1 MKSIKLLV
9 VALSLLT
16 LAPMAQAQKLNEVAQ
31 PIHRWKHRQEIII
44 PQILGYNVYKADLH
58 THTIYSDAEVTPSY
72 RVREA
77 WRHGLDIVAITDHIE
92 WRGTE
97 RKLVQYMGRYIP
109 EEYHNQS
116 KGINVSMMH
125 DTSRLELGILSNL
138 NAGYEQA
145 VEANQQFGLLI
156 VRGAE
161 ITRGAN
167 HFNVIFTTD
176 NNKVYHPD
184 LETSMRNALEQ
195 GALVMHNHPTS
206 DKTTVT
212 GFTQIAEDLY
222 KKGLITGIEIGNSI
236 GLRTSF
242 IDYCI
247 ANNYTPLSNS
257 DVHATIEEMYF
268 TDDNEG
274 FYRNMTLILAHECT
288 TEAVKEAL
296 QQGRCIAYFNNK
308 LVGKEEYLA
317 ELFKQSVSIEHMCD
331 DRKAAKVILINKSS
345 FPYQIKYNGKDTAVV
360 HAMGSVLIELPVGA
374 SEVEFTVTNLL
385 CGKNEH
391 PKVKMTF
398 ERQESP
404 SKK

>member
-1 MKSIKLLV
+1 MKSLKFLV
-9 VALSLLT
+9 VALLLSAVAT
-16 LAPMAQAQKLNEVAQ
+16 MAQAQRLNEISQ
-31 PIHRWKHRQEIII
+31 PIHRWKHRQEIVI
-44 PQILGYNVYKADLH
+44 PQILGYNVYKSDLH

-97 RKLVQYMGRYIP
+97 RKLVQYMDRYIP
-109 EEYHNQS
+109 EEYNNQS
-116 KGINVSMMH
+116 KGININMMH
-125 DTSRLELGILSNL
+125 DASRLELGILSNL

-145 VEANQQFGLLI
+145 VDANKQFGLLI
-156 VRGAE
+156 IRGAE

-176 NNKVYHPD
+176 NNKIFNLD

-212 GFTQIAEDLY
+212 GFTQIAEELH

-257 DVHATIEEMYF
+257 DIHATIEEMYF

-288 TEAVKEAL
+288 AEAVKEAL

-331 DRKAAKVILINKSS
+331 DRKEAKVILTNKSS
-345 FPYQIKYNGKDTAVV
+345 FPYQVKYNGKDTAVV
-360 HAMGSVLIELPVGA
+360 HAMGSVQIGLPIGA

-385 CGKNEH
+385 YGNNKH
-391 PKVKMTF
+391 PKVNMTI
-398 ERQESP
+398 ER
-404 SKK
+404 K

>member
-1 MKSIKLLV
+1 MKNFKFLV
-9 VALSLLT
+9 AALVLSAI
-16 LAPMAQAQKLNEVAQ
+16 APMVQAQRVNEISQ

-44 PQILGYNVYKADLH
+44 PQILGYNVYKSDLH
-58 THTIYSDAEVTPSY
+58 THTIYSDGEVTPSY

-97 RKLVQYMGRYIP
+97 RKLLQYMDRYIP
-109 EEYHNQS
+109 EEYNNNS
-116 KGINVSMMH
+116 RGINVSMMH
-125 DTSRLELGILSNL
+125 DTTHLELGILSNL

-145 VEANQQFGLLI
+145 VETNQQFGLLI

-176 NNKVYHPD
+176 NNKIYHPD

-195 GALVMHNHPTS
+195 GALVMHNHPTH
-206 DKTTVT
+206 DKTTAT
-212 GFTQIAEDLY
+212 SFTQIAEDLH

-236 GLRTSF
+236 GLRTRF

-247 ANNYTPLSNS
+247 ENNFAPLSNS
-257 DVHATIEEMYF
+257 DVHATIDEMFF

-274 FYRNMTLILAHECT
+274 FYRNMTLILAHERT
-288 TEAVKEAL
+288 AEAVKEAL
-296 QQGRCIAYFNNK
+296 QQGRCIAYFNNR
-308 LVGKEEYLA
+308 LVGREEYLA
-317 ELFKQSVSIEHMCD
+317 ELFKQSVSVEYMCD
-331 DRKAAKVILINKSS
+331 YHKEAKVVLINKSS
-345 FPYQIKYNGKDTAVV
+345 IPYQVKYNGKNTAVI
-360 HAMGSVLIELPVGA
+360 HAMGAVQIGVPMGV

-385 CGKNEH
+385 CGNNKH
-391 PKVKMTF
+391 PKVMMPV
-398 ERQESP
+398 ER
-404 SKK
+404 K